1 MKSVAGVK
9 VYVPSAFNTNVPSG
23 VVVVEAVTVCAC
35 PCGSESFVNTLPETG
50 MFINVLLMSFS
61 ASVVLGVSISVHVV
75 QPGTGSGVVVVT
87 VTVLT
92 KLPNKVAGT
101 STLTV

>member
-1 MKSVAGVK
+1 
-9 VYVPSAFNTNVPSG
+9 
-23 VVVVEAVTVCAC
+23 
-35 PCGSESFVNTLPETG
+35 
-50 MFINVLLMSFS
+50 MSFS